1 MHQFRH
7 IRITFLRMYTQ
18 LCRKPAP
25 IVHIMIIHSGLKRS
39 TRPPCDFNYGAIVGT
54 RRRHCS
60 LFFLSH
66 NANSNFLFDE
76 VACRRRSRSLQQQ
89 SEKASA
95 PLKAPRCGGSC
106 TQDHLAWRRK
116 EDFLCGS
123 ETMRGSALSF
133 APASWLL
140 L

>member
-1 MHQFRH
+1 
-7 IRITFLRMYTQ
+7 
-18 LCRKPAP
+18 
-25 IVHIMIIHSGLKRS
+25 MIIHSGLKRS

-60 LFFLSH
+60 LFFFSH

-95 PLKAPRCGGSC
+95 PLKAPRCR
-106 TQDHLAWRRK
+106 AWRRK

-123 ETMRGSALSF
+123 ETMRGVSTVLCTCFLAFAVTEAQKKTKGQRLNALFCFSGS
-133 APASWLL
+133 PVDKLGSSVHQD
-140 L
+140 